1 MFVVK
6 TKQTEIK
13 LTVQIQGIKVK
24 SKSSPPYFSDN
35 PTVILPGVNFLVL
48 LFINSLCIYE
58 CGSMRIDLVFIKPF
72 V

>member
-13 LTVQIQGIKVK
+13 LTVWKGIKVK
-24 SKSSPPYFSDN
+24 SKRFPPYFSDN
-35 PTVILPGVNFLVL
+35 PTVLLPRVNFLVL